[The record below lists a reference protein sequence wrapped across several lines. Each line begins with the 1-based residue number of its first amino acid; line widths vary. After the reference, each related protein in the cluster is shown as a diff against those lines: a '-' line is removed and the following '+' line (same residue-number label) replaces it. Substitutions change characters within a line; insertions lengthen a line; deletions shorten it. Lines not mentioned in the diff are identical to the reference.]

1 MSASASGGHASS
13 QQVDPA
19 IEKLVRE
26 TKSLKA
32 KIDLLEA
39 ENKALKKSIFEL
51 SYIYSSHLDA
61 VRQGPMIQS
70 DGKAGVG
77 STTDDVIN
85 TMTHTHSASSPTP
98 HTQAQGTVR
107 GDMASAVGELL
118 SNMSIAAQQANS
130 TESSASSRTGPDAN
144 TRGGADTQLKSADLI
159 KAEDES
165 VRRLNMG
172 SIGGY
177 RRHGGKPLFFRVC
190 QRRYDLTN
198 F

>member
-1 MSASASGGHASS
+1 MSASAAGGHASS

-61 VRQGPMIQS
+61 VRQGPMP
-70 DGKAGVG
+70 DGKTGG
-77 STTDDVIN
+77 STDDAIIN
-85 TMTHTHSASSPTP
+85 NMATHTQSPNSPTP
-98 HTQAQGTVR
+98 QTQTQGTVR
-107 GDMASAVGELL
+107 GDMASAVGQLL
-118 SNMSIAAQQANS
+118 SDMSIASQQGNS
-130 TESSASSRTGPDAN
+130 TESSAASPGSGTDAS
-144 TRGGADTQLKSADLI
+144 TRGGSEAQLKSADLI
-159 KAEDES
+159 KVEDDS

-172 SIGGY
+172 SIGAYHQHDG
-177 RRHGGKPLFFRVC
+177 RAFVFRVFNAG
-190 QRRYDLTN
+190 Y
-198 F
+198 